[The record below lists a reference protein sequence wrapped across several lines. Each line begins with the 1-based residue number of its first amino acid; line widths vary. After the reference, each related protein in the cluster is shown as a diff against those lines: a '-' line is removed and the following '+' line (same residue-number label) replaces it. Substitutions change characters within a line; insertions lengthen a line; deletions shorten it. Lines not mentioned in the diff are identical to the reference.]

1 MLKQQ
6 TVYKVFRV
14 CLPVTF
20 PPFEGSPRAGAAE
33 YVYRGMLII
42 NKQPAKISK
51 KTLRTI
57 FLLSLPTYKRQET
70 YENLY

>member
-6 TVYKVFRV
+6 TVYNVFRV

-20 PPFEGSPRAGAAE
+20 PPFEGG
-33 YVYRGMLII
+33 GMLII

>member
-33 YVYRGMLII
+33 YVYRGMLI
-42 NKQPAKISK
+42 N
-51 KTLRTI
+51 
-57 FLLSLPTYKRQET
+57 SLYYFYLK
-70 YENLY
+70 LC

>member
-1 MLKQQ
+1 MFFVYACLSHFPLLK
-6 TVYKVFRV
+6 
-14 CLPVTF
+14 
-20 PPFEGSPRAGAAE
+20 GAK
-33 YVYRGMLII
+33 GMLII

>member
-6 TVYKVFRV
+6 TVYNVFRV

-20 PPFEGSPRAGAAE
+20 PPFEGA
-33 YVYRGMLII
+33 RGMVII